1 MGGAYMEWETYFQKR
16 ILDRGYDYYSDE
28 RVEDLRIN
36 SNRIKAVVNGTDFY
50 HVEIK
55 LNGNKIIGMSCVIV
69 LMQKMDTIVSIWQLF
84 YMSGN

>member
-1 MGGAYMEWETYFQKR
+1 MEWETYFQKR
-16 ILDRGYDYYSDE
+16 ILDRGYDYYFDD

-55 LNGNKIIGMSCVIV
+55 LNGNKM
-69 LMQKMDTIVSIWQLF
+69 
-84 YMSGN
+84 

>member
-1 MGGAYMEWETYFQKR
+1 MEWETYFQKR
-16 ILDRGYDYYSDE
+16 ILDRGYDYYFDE

-55 LNGNKIIGMSCVIV
+55 LNGNAKFMKNVATRS
-69 LMQKMDTIVSIWQLF
+69 LNLT
-84 YMSGN
+84 

>member
-1 MGGAYMEWETYFQKR
+1 MEWETYFQKR
-16 ILDRGYDYYSDE
+16 ILDRGYDYYFDE

-55 LNGNKIIGMSCVIV
+55 LNGNKIKKDPNSEKYYAEYRG
-69 LMQKMDTIVSIWQLF
+69 TIRPEAFSF
-84 YMSGN
+84 K

>member
-1 MGGAYMEWETYFQKR
+1 MEWETYFQKR
-16 ILDRGYDYYSDE
+16 ILDRGYDYYFDD

-55 LNGNKIIGMSCVIV
+55 LNGNQIIGMSCDCPYAQDGHNCKHMAAV
-69 LMQKMDTIVSIWQLF
+69 LYEWQLSS
-84 YMSGN
+84 YR